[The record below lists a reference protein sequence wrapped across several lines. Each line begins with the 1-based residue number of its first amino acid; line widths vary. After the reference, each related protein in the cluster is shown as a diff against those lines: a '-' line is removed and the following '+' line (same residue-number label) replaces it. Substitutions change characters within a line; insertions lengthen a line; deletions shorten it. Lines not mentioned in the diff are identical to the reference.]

1 MPVTDDVTTDRV
13 RLFRAQPHRRRLFA
27 PHHQVDVVLI
37 PETVRHRAE
46 ETVGIGRKVDAC
58 PLRLEIKQGA
68 DERRILMGKSVVL
81 LTSPCRSFEVV
92 DGTDW
97 AAPLGFPSLR
107 LYFSISTQIDH
118 EGQGTILL
126 NLAYWIAIVVT
137 IPRKAS

>member
-1 MPVTDDVTTDRV
+1 
-13 RLFRAQPHRRRLFA
+13 
-27 PHHQVDVVLI
+27 
-37 PETVRHRAE
+37 VRHRAE
-46 ETVGIGRKVDAC
+46 ETVGIGRKIDAC
-58 PLRLEIKQGA
+58 PFRLEIEQGA
-68 DERRILMGKSVVL
+68 DERRILMGKPVVL
-81 LTSPCRSFEVV
+81 LASPCRSFEVV